1 MVNTGAIAATSL
13 VRGEDAAERLARIL
27 DFLRALSG
35 RPVGID
41 EAVYLSER
49 ATGHRNR
56 AIAYLELNNG
66 MSRGMSRPISISI
79 SANARC

>member
-13 VRGEDAAERLARIL
+13 VRGADAAERPARIL

-41 EAVYLSER
+41 EAV
-49 ATGHRNR
+49 
-56 AIAYLELNNG
+56 
-66 MSRGMSRPISISI
+66 
-79 SANARC
+79 